1 MASCVIRRGLLST
14 LNKYSKT
21 HTLSVTLFT
30 ADPNSRHE
38 VNRCRLQCPTRGVFN
53 VLQQRFMSSRPE
65 GKVLETVGVFEAPK
79 QHGKYETGQL
89 FLHSVFGYRGI
100 VLFPWHARLYD
111 RDITPQASHSK
122 PEPPGAHGS
131 KEVKGKTHTYYQ
143 VLIDTRDCP
152 HISQRSQTE
161 AVTFL
166 ANHDDSRALYA
177 IPGLD
182 YVSHE
187 DILPYNSTD
196 QVPIQHE
203 LFERFLMFDPSKV
216 PPFVPRDTLRAWQEK
231 NHPWLEL
238 SDVHRETTENIR
250 VTVIPFYMGMRE
262 AQNSHVYWWRYC
274 IRLENLGNE
283 VVQLR
288 ERHWRIFSLSGT
300 LETVRG
306 RGVVGRTGASVVQ
319 RTASFPVQQ
328 SRLPTSPQWSH
339 VGDIHLPEGQWQHVR
354 RGYPLLLPGQPRAQG
369 QPLLLPLLKQHINPT
384 LVTGTPLAPVHP
396 RHPPYPLRPA
406 PLLRPCGPSHP
417 TCLTRRLHV
426 SPGGRSALRG
436 RMGHT
441 LTCVFHLSPWRA
453 TKMTSLLLLG
463 TTGRAN
469 CSGYK
474 WY

>member
-1 MASCVIRRGLLST
+1 MKKHFFQQTFGPTVQSREARMEA
-14 LNKYSKT
+14 
-21 HTLSVTLFT
+21 SVTSCFRGIDTRIVHL
-30 ADPNSRHE
+30 
-38 VNRCRLQCPTRGVFN
+38 RLSPRN
-53 VLQQRFMSSRPE
+53 RPE
-65 GKVLETVGVFEAPK
+65 GKVLETVGVFESLK

-111 RDITPQASHSK
+111 RDVTPPAPESK
-122 PEPPGAHGS
+122 PDSSGSPGS

-187 DILPYNSTD
+187 DILPYNSSD
-196 QVPIQHE
+196 QIPIQHE
-203 LFERFLMFDPSKV
+203 LFERFLQYSPSKDSSSCPET
-216 PPFVPRDTLRAWQEK
+216 PPFTARDTLRAWQEK

-274 IRLENLGNE
+274 IRLENLGEE

-306 RGVVGRTGASVVQ
+306 RGVVGRE
-319 RTASFPVQQ
+319 PVLSKEQPAFQ
-328 SRLPTSPQWSH
+328 YSSH
-339 VGDIHLPEGQWQHVR
+339 VSLQAPSGHMWLSSPLPPPKTYTRCPLKRVPSADRFFYTLQQPPQSYSVGGQR
-354 RGYPLLLPGQPRAQG
+354 SSGQ
-369 QPLLLPLLKQHINPT
+369 L
-384 LVTGTPLAPVHP
+384 TGK
-396 RHPPYPLRPA
+396 PA
-406 PLLRPCGPSHP
+406 GTWPDH
-417 TCLTRRLHV
+417 
-426 SPGGRSALRG
+426 RG
-436 RMGHT
+436 RCCAVSKPKCG
-441 LTCVFHLSPWRA
+441 
-453 TKMTSLLLLG
+453 
-463 TTGRAN
+463 
-469 CSGYK
+469 
-474 WY
+474 

>member
-1 MASCVIRRGLLST
+1 MAACALRRGLLST
-14 LNKYSKT
+14 VSKYNKK
-21 HTLSVTLFT
+21 HTLRILSSV
-30 ADPNSRHE
+30 ADSSSGFE
-38 VNRCRLQCPTRGVFN
+38 VFRPRVQCRACGLPGGV
-53 VLQQRFMSSRPE
+53 QQRRFMSSRSRPE
-65 GKVLETVGVFEAPK
+65 GKILETVGMFEAVK

-111 RDITPQASHSK
+111 RDITPPMAESK

-187 DILPYNSTD
+187 DILPYNSAE
-196 QVPIQHE
+196 QIPIQHE
-203 LFERFLMFDPSKV
+203 LFERFLTFNPAKS
-216 PPFVPRDTLRAWQEK
+216 PPFTARDTLKAWQEK

-274 IRLENLGNE
+274 IRLENMGNE

-306 RGVVGRTGASVVQ
+306 RGVVGRE
-319 RTASFPVQQ
+319 PVLSKEQPAFQ
-328 SRLPTSPQWSH
+328 YSSH
-339 VGDIHLPEGQWQHVR
+339 VSLQAPSGHMWGTFRIERTDGSHFDVR
-354 RGYPLLLPGQPRAQG
+354 IPPFSLESNKDDKAPPAGY
-369 QPLLLPLLKQHINPT
+369 T
-384 LVTGTPLAPVHP
+384 
-396 RHPPYPLRPA
+396 
-406 PLLRPCGPSHP
+406 
-417 TCLTRRLHV
+417 
-426 SPGGRSALRG
+426 
-436 RMGHT
+436 
-441 LTCVFHLSPWRA
+441 F
-453 TKMTSLLLLG
+453 
-463 TTGRAN
+463 
-469 CSGYK
+469 
-474 WY
+474 

>member
-1 MASCVIRRGLLST
+1 KGETGRGWRAEEAVGLGSSVHSGALVGYPRDAQGGGQCPPGLGAASAP
-14 LNKYSKT
+14 
-21 HTLSVTLFT
+21 
-30 ADPNSRHE
+30 ADPPSCLSAPRN
-38 VNRCRLQCPTRGVFN
+38 
-53 VLQQRFMSSRPE
+53 RPE

-100 VLFPWHARLYD
+100 VLFPWQARLYD
-111 RDITPQASHSK
+111 RDVASPVTEKS
-122 PEPPGAHGS
+122 ENVAGHGS

-143 VLIDTRDCP
+143 VLIDARDCP

-187 DILPYNSTD
+187 DILPYSSTD

-203 LFERFLMFDPSKV
+203 LFERFLMYDQTKV
-216 PPFVPRDTLRAWQEK
+216 PPFVARDTLCAWQEK

-274 IRLENLGNE
+274 IRLENLDSE

-306 RGVVGRTGASVVQ
+306 RGVVGRE
-319 RTASFPVQQ
+319 PVLSKEQPAFQ
-328 SRLPTSPQWSH
+328 YSSH
-339 VGDIHLPEGQWQHVR
+339 VSLQ
-354 RGYPLLLPGQPRAQG
+354 A
-369 QPLLLPLLKQHINPT
+369 
-384 LVTGTPLAPVHP
+384 
-396 RHPPYPLRPA
+396 
-406 PLLRPCGPSHP
+406 S
-417 TCLTRRLHV
+417 
-426 SPGGRSALRG
+426 S
-436 RMGHT
+436 GHM
-441 LTCVFHLSPWRA
+441 CSRDV
-453 TKMTSLLLLG
+453 
-463 TTGRAN
+463 
-469 CSGYK
+469 CSGISFHERGLGFNSISVHLCLRN
-474 WY
+474 WHAGLFPA

>member
-1 MASCVIRRGLLST
+1 MSGCAARRYVAAALSRCRARGLPLWEPPPARGLRPLGAGGAAAFPLLLLPPRRHLS
-14 LNKYSKT
+14 
-21 HTLSVTLFT
+21 
-30 ADPNSRHE
+30 SR
-38 VNRCRLQCPTRGVFN
+38 N
-53 VLQQRFMSSRPE
+53 RPE

-79 QHGKYETGQL
+79 QHGKYETGQ
-89 FLHSVFGYRGI
+89 V
-100 VLFPWHARLYD
+100 ARLYD
-111 RDITPQASHSK
+111 RDVASPVTEKS
-122 PEPPGAHGS
+122 ENAAGHGS

-143 VLIDTRDCP
+143 VLIDARDCP

-187 DILPYNSTD
+187 DILPYSSTD

-203 LFERFLMFDPSKV
+203 LFERFLMYDQTKV
-216 PPFVPRDTLRAWQEK
+216 PPFVARDTLCAWQEK

-274 IRLENLGNE
+274 IRLENLDSE

-306 RGVVGRTGASVVQ
+306 RGVVGRE
-319 RTASFPVQQ
+319 PVLSKEQPAFQ
-328 SRLPTSPQWSH
+328 YSSH
-339 VGDIHLPEGQWQHVR
+339 VSLQASSGHMWGTFRFERPDGSHFDVR
-354 RGYPLLLPGQPRAQG
+354 IPPFSLESN
-369 QPLLLPLLKQHINPT
+369 KDEK
-384 LVTGTPLAPVHP
+384 TP
-396 RHPPYPLRPA
+396 
-406 PLLRPCGPSHP
+406 PSG
-417 TCLTRRLHV
+417 LH
-426 SPGGRSALRG
+426 
-436 RMGHT
+436 
-441 LTCVFHLSPWRA
+441 W
-453 TKMTSLLLLG
+453 
-463 TTGRAN
+463 
-469 CSGYK
+469 
-474 WY
+474 

>member
-1 MASCVIRRGLLST
+1 GIWGVWWGRKGGLGGCWGWRAGEQGSGRGARCPVGGSGLGLSSVCAPHSAVLGTSCLSAPR
-14 LNKYSKT
+14 N
-21 HTLSVTLFT
+21 
-30 ADPNSRHE
+30 
-38 VNRCRLQCPTRGVFN
+38 
-53 VLQQRFMSSRPE
+53 RPE

-100 VLFPWHARLYD
+100 VLFPWQARLYD
-111 RDITPQASHSK
+111 RDVASPVTEKS
-122 PEPPGAHGS
+122 ENAAGHGS

-143 VLIDTRDCP
+143 VLIDARDCP

-187 DILPYNSTD
+187 DILPYSSTD

-203 LFERFLMFDPSKV
+203 LFERFLMYDQTKV
-216 PPFVPRDTLRAWQEK
+216 PPFVARDTLCAWQEK

-274 IRLENLGNE
+274 IRLENLDSE

-306 RGVVGRTGASVVQ
+306 PWCCGKGASFIQ
-319 RTASFPVQQ
+319 RTASISVQQ
-328 SRLPTSPQWSH
+328 SRLPAGIQWSH
-339 VGDIHLPEGQWQHVR
+339 VVR
-354 RGYPLLLPGQPRAQG
+354 STYYCGSGLDVGPHSAQLG
-369 QPLLLPLLKQHINPT
+369 CRVCSLELWLQ
-384 LVTGTPLAPVHP
+384 
-396 RHPPYPLRPA
+396 
-406 PLLRPCGPSHP
+406 
-417 TCLTRRLHV
+417 
-426 SPGGRSALRG
+426 GGWKR
-436 RMGHT
+436 
-441 LTCVFHLSPWRA
+441 
-453 TKMTSLLLLG
+453 
-463 TTGRAN
+463 TGRDAFGN
-469 CSGYK
+469 
-474 WY
+474 

>member
-1 MASCVIRRGLLST
+1 MAACAIRRGLLSSAS
-14 LNKYSKT
+14 KYNQHKCT
-21 HTLSVTLFT
+21 HRILSVIDFSTGL
-30 ADPNSRHE
+30 DPKRAQPLCSA
-38 VNRCRLQCPTRGVFN
+38 CRLYSF
-53 VLQQRFMSSRPE
+53 QQTRFMSSRPE
-65 GKVLETVGVFEAPK
+65 GKILEPVGVFEALK

-111 RDITPQASHSK
+111 RDVSPAAATDSK
-122 PEPPGAHGS
+122 PDSTAHGS
-131 KEVKGKTHTYYQ
+131 KEVKGKMHTYYQ

-187 DILPYNSTD
+187 DILPYNSTE

-203 LFERFLMFDPSKV
+203 LFERFLLFNPSRN
-216 PPFVPRDTLRAWQEK
+216 PPFTARDTLRAWQEK

-306 RGVVGRTGASVVQ
+306 RGVVGKE
-319 RTASFPVQQ
+319 PVL
-328 SRLPTSPQWSH
+328 SREQPAFQYSSH
-339 VGDIHLPEGQWQHVR
+339 VSLQAPSGHMWGTFCFERTDGSHFDVR
-354 RGYPLLLPGQPRAQG
+354 IPPFSLESNKYDKAPPTGYPL
-369 QPLLLPLLKQHINPT
+369 
-384 LVTGTPLAPVHP
+384 
-396 RHPPYPLRPA
+396 
-406 PLLRPCGPSHP
+406 
-417 TCLTRRLHV
+417 
-426 SPGGRSALRG
+426 
-436 RMGHT
+436 
-441 LTCVFHLSPWRA
+441 
-453 TKMTSLLLLG
+453 
-463 TTGRAN
+463 
-469 CSGYK
+469 
-474 WY
+474 

>member
-1 MASCVIRRGLLST
+1 MAACAIRRGLLST
-14 LNKYSKT
+14 ASKYNQHKCI
-21 HTLSVTLFT
+21 HRILSAIDFSSGF
-30 ADPNSRHE
+30 DPKRAQPLCSSCGLTSFQQTRFLSSR
-38 VNRCRLQCPTRGVFN
+38 N
-53 VLQQRFMSSRPE
+53 RPE
-65 GKVLETVGVFEAPK
+65 GKILEPVGVFEALK

-111 RDITPQASHSK
+111 RDVSPAAAAAAAAADDSK
-122 PEPPGAHGS
+122 PDSVGHGS
-131 KEVKGKTHTYYQ
+131 KEVKGKMHTYYQ

-187 DILPYNSTD
+187 DILPYNSTE

-203 LFERFLMFDPSKV
+203 LFERFLLFDPSRN
-216 PPFVPRDTLRAWQEK
+216 PPFTARDTLRAWQEK

-274 IRLENLGNE
+274 IRLENQGNE

-306 RGVVGRTGASVVQ
+306 RGVVGKE
-319 RTASFPVQQ
+319 PVL
-328 SRLPTSPQWSH
+328 SREQPAFQYSSH
-339 VGDIHLPEGQWQHVR
+339 VSLQAPSGHMWGTFCFERTDGSHFDVR
-354 RGYPLLLPGQPRAQG
+354 IPPFSLESNKYDKAPPTGYPL
-369 QPLLLPLLKQHINPT
+369 
-384 LVTGTPLAPVHP
+384 
-396 RHPPYPLRPA
+396 
-406 PLLRPCGPSHP
+406 
-417 TCLTRRLHV
+417 
-426 SPGGRSALRG
+426 
-436 RMGHT
+436 
-441 LTCVFHLSPWRA
+441 
-453 TKMTSLLLLG
+453 
-463 TTGRAN
+463 
-469 CSGYK
+469 
-474 WY
+474 

>member
-1 MASCVIRRGLLST
+1 MAAPALGFCVSALARHSVAALRVIAVCRACSIGQRHQQVRLLS
-14 LNKYSKT
+14 
-21 HTLSVTLFT
+21 
-30 ADPNSRHE
+30 SR
-38 VNRCRLQCPTRGVFN
+38 N
-53 VLQQRFMSSRPE
+53 RPE

-79 QHGKYETGQL
+79 QQGKYETGQL

-111 RDITPQASHSK
+111 RDVASSTPDSK
-122 PEPPGAHGS
+122 PESSGTQGS

-187 DILPYNSTD
+187 DILPYSSSD
-196 QVPIQHE
+196 RSPIQHE
-203 LFERFLMFDPSKV
+203 LFDRFLSYDSAKAL
-216 PPFVPRDTLRAWQEK
+216 PFVARDTLRAWQEK

-274 IRLENLGNE
+274 IRLENLGTE

-306 RGVVGRTGASVVQ
+306 RGVVGRE
-319 RTASFPVQQ
+319 PVLSKEQPAFQ
-328 SRLPTSPQWSH
+328 YSSH
-339 VGDIHLPEGQWQHVR
+339 VSLQAPSGHMWGSYRFESTNRSLLDVRIPPFSLESKNGDSPNGF
-354 RGYPLLLPGQPRAQG
+354 LPGPF
-369 QPLLLPLLKQHINPT
+369 
-384 LVTGTPLAPVHP
+384 
-396 RHPPYPLRPA
+396 
-406 PLLRPCGPSHP
+406 SS
-417 TCLTRRLHV
+417 LT
-426 SPGGRSALRG
+426 
-436 RMGHT
+436 
-441 LTCVFHLSPWRA
+441 
-453 TKMTSLLLLG
+453 
-463 TTGRAN
+463 
-469 CSGYK
+469 
-474 WY
+474 